1 MTTKTRFSYSYNR
14 KVKRVSPSY
23 LILQFVHQNKNKKNV
38 GFEKRSRSTYI
49 ELWNFE
55 TKLLVT
61 TTLIQRWT
69 WNKRINTLFE
79 LWFDVMVEYSCVM
92 DAPPSWDLFFQ
103 SVPFIYQVQG
113 QTQKNTYCVVARL
126 PHRNKSKSKL

>member
-49 ELWNFE
+49 EL
-55 TKLLVT
+55 
-61 TTLIQRWT
+61 
-69 WNKRINTLFE
+69 
-79 LWFDVMVEYSCVM
+79 
-92 DAPPSWDLFFQ
+92 
-103 SVPFIYQVQG
+103 
-113 QTQKNTYCVVARL
+113 
-126 PHRNKSKSKL
+126 